1 MKPLK
6 SDSEKL
12 TISDAA
18 RALDV
23 CRRTILKGVKAGLL
37 VPIRGGLRRRVY
49 WVTRASVDALIEKGG
64 AA

>member
-6 SDSEKL
+6 SDNEKL
-12 TISDAA
+12 TLSDAA
-18 RALDV
+18 RALGV
-23 CRRTILKGVKAGLL
+23 CRRTIQRGISKGLL
-37 VPIRGGLRRRVY
+37 VAVRGGLCRHVY